1 MLEHLR
7 EGPLTSRD
15 LSGLL
20 GIREKDVSAH
30 LEHLVLSLKR
40 SDEKLHVEPAECL
53 GCGYIFA
60 DRKRLTRPSAC
71 PKCRAQRLEA
81 PIFSLRAPSIT
92 SNRGKTID
100 RDDLRFIDKL
110 FLGRGGRGRLMGD
123 PLPWGAFGLVA
134 PFEHSG

>member
-1 MLEHLR
+1 MSKAAQPPQPSQRHQTLRRAMLDHLR

-30 LEHLVLSLKR
+30 LEHLVRSLKR
-40 SDEKLHVEPAECL
+40 SDERLHVEPAECL

-71 PKCRAQRLEA
+71 PKCRAQRIEA
-81 PIFSLRAPSIT
+81 PIFSLRDGPDS
-92 SNRGKTID
+92 
-100 RDDLRFIDKL
+100 
-110 FLGRGGRGRLMGD
+110 
-123 PLPWGAFGLVA
+123 
-134 PFEHSG
+134 